1 MISFQYMSHPPRFR
15 LKQAT
20 TPLVT
25 PQDRPVSC
33 GFFGIRLI
41 CNPEANPKGHFP
53 TPLRKAL
60 RPALRGD
67 VSRSE
72 GRLRPRSFNQHHFQ
86 PHGSPS
92 VSSEKIKV
100 LVFSCK
106 RTPERILGFHS
117 PQREAFPLPTRNNA
131 TLVRITRHS
140 RTQAATARLGSSFLS
155 DVKSCYT
162 GQLPFFL
169 LFPIRLSDRGWSTMT
184 RGAIRQATDFLEC
197 ISIVY
202 LSAAIKI
209 MLYSD

>member
-1 MISFQYMSHPPRFR
+1 MLFFTLMNLQYASYLRYF
-15 LKQAT
+15 LCKQTA
-20 TPLVT
+20 TPLIT

-41 CNPEANPKGHFP
+41 CDPEADPKGHFP
-53 TPLRKAL
+53 TPLGNAL

-117 PQREAFPLPTRNNA
+117 PQRGVFPLPTRNKCRPCTNNA
-131 TLVRITRHS
+131 TRPHT
-140 RTQAATARLGSSFLS
+140 GSNSEAWFFFSF
-155 DVKSCYT
+155 
-162 GQLPFFL
+162 
-169 LFPIRLSDRGWSTMT
+169 
-184 RGAIRQATDFLEC
+184 
-197 ISIVY
+197 
-202 LSAAIKI
+202 
-209 MLYSD
+209 